1 MLKPRSTSTRELVR
15 LDGLWRFALDT
26 AVGQTPWVGLL
37 DTGREAPVPASYN
50 DLFVDEEIRDH
61 VGWVWYQRTVRIP
74 RGWAGERIFVRVD
87 AATHEGRV
95 YVDDEL
101 FA

>member
-37 DTGREAPVPASYN
+37 DTGREAPVPAATTLGCRL
-50 DLFVDEEIRDH
+50 DRCDATTGPRRD
-61 VGWVWYQRTVRIP
+61 P
-74 RGWAGERIFVRVD
+74 R
-87 AATHEGRV
+87 
-95 YVDDEL
+95 L
-101 FA
+101 SSP